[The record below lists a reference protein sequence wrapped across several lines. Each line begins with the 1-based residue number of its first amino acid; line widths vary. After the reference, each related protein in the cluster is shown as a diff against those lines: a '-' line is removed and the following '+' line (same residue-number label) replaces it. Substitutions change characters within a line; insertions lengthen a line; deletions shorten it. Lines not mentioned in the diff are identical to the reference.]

1 MLEEDFKKILKSVKN
16 EIIVA
21 QVLVVSDA
29 NEAA

>member
-16 EIIVA
+16 ENIVA